1 MKSKDFRFGD
11 IIQDQDLLELAKKQA
26 RELMEQDF
34 MLSQQEHLEL
44 KYFFE
49 SYHIDKKMFYGLA

>member
-1 MKSKDFRFGD
+1 
-11 IIQDQDLLELAKKQA
+11 LELAKKQA

-44 KYFFE
+44 KHFFE